1 MFLGSSS
8 SGKIDAEN
16 INMTDGGA
24 IWRGSGGTSVLLKN
38 IAIHGK
44 AVANVISNYDHVVK
58 TVVVDNRGTS
68 TPIQQGGEIDN
79 GQPVGEAAIRVMDVG
94 TLDLIGIT
102 TTPWMYKSGH
112 EWKQDVQLRPSSD
125 LIKVIDCNF
134 YQPDVGDMTWRS
146 PAKPINEVDFIDSHL
161 TKSPNI
167 TNGVKMITFSNT
179 LIGSSARA
187 LTKTI

>member
-1 MFLGSSS
+1 M
-8 SGKIDAEN
+8 A
-16 INMTDGGA
+16 
-24 IWRGSGGTSVLLKN
+24 
-38 IAIHGK
+38 
-44 AVANVISNYDHVVK
+44 
-58 TVVVDNRGTS
+58 
-68 TPIQQGGEIDN
+68 EIDN
-79 GQPVGEAAIRVMDVG
+79 GSADGEAAIRVMDVD

-102 TTPWMYKSGH
+102 TTPKWIYKSGH

-134 YQPDVGDMTWRS
+134 YQPDIGDMTWRE
-146 PAKPINEVDFIDSHL
+146 PAKPINEVDLIDSHL